1 MTTTPPPPGGS
12 GGSGAGTPVARLSPA
27 QPSAAPLS
35 VAELG
40 ALVAALEGEQAALYA
55 YGLVGARGGT
65 SARTPAA
72 AALQAHAL
80 QRDLLAARVSA
91 AGGRPPAGEPAYA
104 LPFEVSSPTTARALA
119 AHVETALAARYADL
133 VGAAAPGRRRE
144 AAGWLTRA
152 AEAARGW
159 GAARTP
165 FPGLPERAPTS

>member
-1 MTTTPPPPGGS
+1 
-12 GGSGAGTPVARLSPA
+12 
-27 QPSAAPLS
+27 

-133 VGAAAPGRRRE
+133 VAAAAPGRRRE

-152 AEAARGW
+152 AETARRW